1 MRVTDLMLR
10 IMASI
15 VQYGARLRSRT
26 RLREA
31 HARASMWTKNR
42 GREAMWGMLV
52 DWAELLVRWTH
63 VIAGIAWIGSSFYFI
78 ALDASIKPH
87 PRLDTRVKGEAWQVH
102 GGGFYQMQK
111 FTVAPDYLPPDL
123 TWFKWEAYSTWIF
136 GFLLLCLMYYANPNF
151 YLIDKTV
158 MDLSPLA
165 AVAIGVVSLAAGWL
179 IYDQL
184 CKSPAGQSTF
194 LLAMVGFVLL
204 MAAAFGYTHVF
215 SGRGAFVHIG
225 ALVGSIMVGN
235 VFFVI
240 IPNQTIVVRDLI
252 AGKVPDPRL
261 GNEAKQRSVHNN
273 YLTLPVVFVMLSNHY
288 AFTYGTRYSWAI
300 LAAVFIASF
309 LVRHWFNTKH
319 TGEKAD
325 WWLWP
330 AAAIPIIGAFVL
342 TLAGQP
348 GAQAGAGTVKFADVQ
363 HIVTTRCA
371 VCHAAKPTFEG
382 IEEAP
387 KGVMLDSPDRI
398 VTMAPQIY
406 AQAVQARAM
415 PLNNLTEITEDER
428 GKLAAWFAQGA
439 PGP

>member
-1 MRVTDLMLR
+1 MP
-10 IMASI
+10 
-15 VQYGARLRSRT
+15 
-26 RLREA
+26 
-31 HARASMWTKNR
+31 
-42 GREAMWGMLV
+42 WGMLI
-52 DWAELLVRWTH
+52 DWTELLVRWTH

-78 ALDASIKPH
+78 ALDASLQPH
-87 PRLDTRVKGEAWQVH
+87 ARLDARVKGEAWQVH

-111 FTVAPDYLPPDL
+111 FTVAPDYLPHDL

-136 GFLLLCLMYYANPNF
+136 GFLLLSIMYYGNPTF
-151 YLIDKTV
+151 YLIDRTV
-158 MDLSPLA
+158 MDISPGA
-165 AVAIGVVSLAAGWL
+165 AVGIGVGSLAVGWVV
-179 IYDQL
+179 YDLL
-184 CKSPAGQSTF
+184 CKSWIGKDTMR
-194 LLAMVGFVLL
+194 LASVGFVLL
-204 MAAAFGYTHVF
+204 VAAAYGYTHVF

-240 IPNQTIVVRDLI
+240 IPNQTVAVRDLI

-288 AFTYGTRYSWAI
+288 AFTYATRYSWAI

-319 TGEKAD
+319 TGATPD
-325 WWLWP
+325 WRLWP
-330 AAAIPIIGAFVL
+330 AAALPVLGAVAL
-342 TLAGQP
+342 TIAGQP
-348 GAQAGAGTVKFADVQ
+348 GAAKGAGAVNFTDVQ

-371 VCHAAKPTFEG
+371 VCHAARPTFEG
-382 IEEAP
+382 IEQAP
-387 KGVMLDSPDRI
+387 KGVMLDTPERI
-398 VTMAPQIY
+398 ATAAPQIF

-415 PLNNLTEITEDER
+415 PLNNLTGITEDER
-428 GKLAAWFAQGA
+428 GKLSAWFAQGA